1 MGAAQDPW
9 KGRLQIPEGRLKI
22 PEGAAQDPWR
32 ASPSCRMGAT
42 SNHTSGSS
50 SIEARPCFYPP
61 ATHCPSQCPRAQ
73 HWPKLS
79 TAGRFNATVV
89 NVALETHILG
99 HVHAFRQRAT
109 SEGRG
114 PSGAL
119 QPLGLAC
126 TWPLVRRHS
135 KRSPRAMGAGSQQ
148 GAQPP

>member
-1 MGAAQDPW
+1 MFLPAGDTLPKSVSPPPMQKALIKYWA
-9 KGRLQIPEGRLKI
+9 EG
-22 PEGAAQDPWR
+22 
-32 ASPSCRMGAT
+32 T
-42 SNHTSGSS
+42 
-50 SIEARPCFYPP
+50 
-61 ATHCPSQCPRAQ
+61 Q

-109 SEGRG
+109 SEGFG

-135 KRSPRAMGAGSQQ
+135 NRSPRAMGAGSQQ
-148 GAQPP
+148 GAQAP